1 MGNFPDAQ
9 CLGLHIITADGL
21 GLIPGLETKIL
32 QALWHSQ
39 INLNEKTLHAYIFLI
54 VVFRVDLSNMY

>member
-9 CLGLHIITADGL
+9 CLGLHTITADGL

-39 INLNEKTLHAYIFLI
+39 IN
-54 VVFRVDLSNMY
+54 